1 MFNII
6 RDIINL
12 VGGSMQN
19 LKIKNLDITIDSG
32 ELVSIIGPTGCG
44 KTTILKM
51 ICGKFK
57 NDNIFIDDKSINNYN
72 LDYKRNNIVCVFDDN
87 IYNTDNPLKELRYYL
102 NKININTEE
111 IDNRIRDFIDYFVL
125 ENIINKKFIELNTES
140 RVYIKILSLLIIN
153 PSLICIDDLLTY
165 LDLDK
170 KTKILNYI
178 KEKNITL
185 INVSSDMEELLYM
198 DKILIM
204 NKGKKEIYDKTDIVL
219 SKEDIFK
226 ELGLSLPFIYDINN
240 LLKSYELIN
249 ENHMVIKELVD
260 LLWK

>member
-1 MFNII
+1 M
-6 RDIINL
+6 DI
-12 VGGSMQN
+12 S
-19 LKIKNLDITIDSG
+19 IKHLDVDIKSG
-32 ELVSIIGPTGCG
+32 ELVGIIGTNGCG
-44 KTTILKM
+44 KTILLKM

-57 NDNIFIDDKSINNYN
+57 NNSIYINGKNISNYS
-72 LDYKRNNIVCVFDDN
+72 LEYKKNNIVCVFDDN
-87 IYNTDNPLKELRYYL
+87 IYNTDNPLEELRYYL

-140 RVYIKILSLLIIN
+140 RVYIKILSLLIIS

-165 LDLDK
+165 LNLDK

-204 NKGKKEIYDKTDIVL
+204 NKGKKKIYDKTDIVL

-249 ENHMVIKELVD
+249 ENHIITKELVD

>member
-1 MFNII
+1 M
-6 RDIINL
+6 DI
-12 VGGSMQN
+12 S
-19 LKIKNLDITIDSG
+19 IKHLDVDIKSG
-32 ELVSIIGPTGCG
+32 ELVGIIGTNGCG
-44 KTTILKM
+44 KTILLKM

-57 NDNIFIDDKSINNYN
+57 NNSIYINGKNISNYS
-72 LDYKRNNIVCVFDDN
+72 LEYKKNNIVCVFDDN
-87 IYNTDNPLKELRYYL
+87 IYNTDNPLEELRYYL

-140 RVYIKILSLLIIN
+140 RVYIKILSLLIIS

-165 LDLDK
+165 LNLDK

-204 NKGKKEIYDKTDIVL
+204 NKGKKKIYDKTDIVL

-240 LLKSYELIN
+240 LLKSYELIHDTHIV
-249 ENHMVIKELVD
+249 EKELVD